1 MNYICW
7 NIIYSNI
14 VFSKWYYQ
22 YFLIVVFFDSSNFIL
37 NIIDWENNNVMWT
50 NTEKLKKTHIYNYYI
65 IY

>member
-1 MNYICW
+1 M
-7 NIIYSNI
+7 
-14 VFSKWYYQ
+14 SKWYYQ